1 MGKSNKIIITLL
13 ISLVIIS
20 CNRKSDIKDINF
32 NLDKFYIKELG
43 FKGFNIDSL
52 DSVYPDKLIE
62 VDSSDL
68 AYKKILENN
77 TSAKYYYYSV
87 LDTTS
92 YYSYVYYYYNE
103 GKEYCLSVINYS
115 KKGELI
121 GSHPLICNGG
131 EDFYEIK
138 SKFINDS
145 IIEQVSIEGHYLSEE
160 PIDTLIIDK
169 EAKSIIKLKSTGEIL
184 IKPLE

>member
-1 MGKSNKIIITLL
+1 MGKRNKIIIAFL
-13 ISLVIIS
+13 IFLVIIS
-20 CNRKSDIKDINF
+20 CNKKPNIRNINF
-32 NLDKFYIKELG
+32 DKFYIKELG

-68 AYKKILENN
+68 AFKKILKNN

-87 LDTTS
+87 LDTTNH
-92 YYSYVYYYYNE
+92 YSYVYYFYNE
-103 GKEYCLSVINYS
+103 GKEYCLSIINYS

-121 GSHPLICNGG
+121 DSHPLICNGG

-145 IIEQVSIEGHYLSEE
+145 IIEQVSIEGYYSYD
-160 PIDTLIIDK
+160 PDSLIIDK
-169 EAKSIIKLKSTGEIL
+169 SEKSIIKLKSTGEIL
-184 IKPLE
+184 VNPSN